1 MEQKTILL
9 VDDDM
14 VLREMYRFAF
24 SEAGLNVLTAKDGDE
39 AITLALEHHPTI
51 ILMDIDMPHL
61 DGYEAMKKIRED
73 AWGRTAKVIYLTN
86 YSAPINVYEAV
97 SLKPE
102 DYIMKASHDIKE
114 IVNRVRTA
122 MY

>member
-1 MEQKTILL
+1 MDQKTILL

-24 SEAGLNVLTAKDGDE
+24 TDAGINVLIAKDGNE
-39 AITLALEHHPTI
+39 AITMALEHHPSI
-51 ILMDIDMPHL
+51 ILMDIDMPNM

-73 AWGRTAKVIYLTN
+73 DWGRTAKVIYLTN
-86 YSAPINVYEAV
+86 YSDPVNVYEAV

-102 DYIMKASHDIKE
+102 DYIVKASHDVKE
-114 IVNRVRTA
+114 IVNLVRTS

>member
-24 SEAGLNVLTAKDGDE
+24 SEAGLHVITATDGTE
-39 AITLALEHHPTI
+39 AIALALEHHPSI
-51 ILMDIDMPHL
+51 ILMDIDMPQM

-73 AWGRTAKVIYLTN
+73 VWGRTAKVIYLSN
-86 YSAPINVYEAV
+86 YSAPENVYAAV
-97 SLKPE
+97 SLNPE
-102 DYIMKASHDIKE
+102 DYIVKASHDIKE

>member
-1 MEQKTILL
+1 MDQKTILL
-9 VDDDM
+9 ADDDL

-24 SEAGLNVLTAKDGDE
+24 SDAGINVLIAKDGDE
-39 AITLALEHHPTI
+39 AIKLALEHHPSI
-51 ILMDIDMPHL
+51 ILMDIDMPNM

-73 AWGRTAKVIYLTN
+73 AWGKTAKVIYLTN
-86 YSAPINVYEAV
+86 YSAPENVYEAV

-102 DYIMKASHDIKE
+102 DYIVKASHDVKE
-114 IVNRVRTA
+114 VVNRVRTA

>member
-1 MEQKTILL
+1 MDQKTILL

-24 SEAGLNVLTAKDGDE
+24 SEVGLHVITAKDGDE
-39 AITLALEHHPTI
+39 AIARALEHHPNI
-51 ILMDIDMPHL
+51 ILMDVDMPHL
-61 DGYEAMKKIRED
+61 DGYAAMKKIRED

-86 YSAPINVYEAV
+86 YSAPADVYAAV

-102 DYIMKASHDIKE
+102 DYIVKASHDIKE

>member
-24 SEAGLNVLTAKDGDE
+24 TEAGLNVITAKDGTE
-39 AITLALEHHPTI
+39 AIALALEHHPSI
-51 ILMDIDMPHL
+51 ILMDIDMPQM
-61 DGYEAMKKIRED
+61 DGYESMKKIRED

-86 YSAPINVYEAV
+86 YSAPADVYAAV

-102 DYIMKASHDIKE
+102 DYIVKASHDIKE

>member
-24 SEAGLNVLTAKDGDE
+24 SEAGLQVITATDGTE
-39 AITLALEHHPTI
+39 AIALALEHHPSI
-51 ILMDIDMPHL
+51 ILMDIDMPKM

-73 AWGRTAKVIYLTN
+73 DWGRTAKVIYLSN
-86 YSAPINVYEAV
+86 YSAPENVYAAV

-102 DYIMKASHDIKE
+102 DYIVKASHDIKE

>member
-24 SEAGLNVLTAKDGDE
+24 SEAGLNVITAKDGTE
-39 AITLALEHHPTI
+39 AIALALEHHPSI
-51 ILMDIDMPHL
+51 ILMDIDMPQM
-61 DGYEAMKKIRED
+61 DGYESMKRIRED

-86 YSAPINVYEAV
+86 YSAPADVYAAV

-102 DYIMKASHDIKE
+102 DYIVKASHDIKE
-114 IVNRVRTA
+114 VVNRVRTA

>member
-24 SEAGLNVLTAKDGDE
+24 SEAGLNVITAKDGTE
-39 AITLALEHHPTI
+39 AIALALEHHPSI
-51 ILMDIDMPHL
+51 ILMDIDMPQM
-61 DGYEAMKKIRED
+61 DGYESMKKIRED

-86 YSAPINVYEAV
+86 YSAPADVYAAV

-102 DYIMKASHDIKE
+102 DYIVKASHDVKE
-114 IVNRVRTA
+114 VVNRVRTA

>member
-24 SEAGLNVLTAKDGDE
+24 SEAGLNVITAKDGTE
-39 AITLALEHHPTI
+39 AIALALEHHPSI
-51 ILMDIDMPHL
+51 ILMDIDMPQM
-61 DGYEAMKKIRED
+61 DGYESMKKIRED

-86 YSAPINVYEAV
+86 YSAPADVYAAV

-102 DYIMKASHDIKE
+102 DYIVKASHEIKE

>member
-9 VDDDM
+9 ADDDM

-24 SEAGLNVLTAKDGDE
+24 TEAGINVLLAKDGQE
-39 AITLALEHHPTI
+39 AIEIALEQKPSI
-51 ILMDIDMPHL
+51 ILMDVDMPNI
-61 DGYEAMKKIRED
+61 DGYQAVKKIRED
-73 AWGRTAKVIYLTN
+73 DWGRTAKVIYLTN
-86 YSAPINVYEAV
+86 YSSPSDVYTAI

-102 DYIMKASHDIKE
+102 DYIVKANTDIKE
-114 IVNRVRTA
+114 VVNRVRTA